1 MSAAVRRLALLQ
13 PRTRLFPMAATAG
26 STAVRAMATMP
37 TPKFFDYATVKK
49 VSRGGE
55 GWREGGRDETPVSC
69 LHLRVVYTPRCL

>member
-13 PRTRLFPMAATAG
+13 PRTRLSPLAANAS

-49 VSRGGE
+49 VSQGGGE
-55 GWREGGRDETPVSC
+55 GGRRCSC
-69 LHLRVVYTPRCL
+69 RACIYA